1 MQMVMVFVIQKI
13 QNQIVQPM
21 TQMTVVYV
29 VVATKIKIV
38 MVTVLVM
45 QQMIAVVYVQV
56 VTQDMMLTVI

>member
-56 VTQDMMLTVI
+56 VTQDMMQTVI